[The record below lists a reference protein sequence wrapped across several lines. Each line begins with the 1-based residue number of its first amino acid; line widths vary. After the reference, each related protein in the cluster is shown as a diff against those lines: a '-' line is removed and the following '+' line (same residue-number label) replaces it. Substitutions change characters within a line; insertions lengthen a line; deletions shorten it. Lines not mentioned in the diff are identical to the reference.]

1 MEEHNGL
8 LGTMPIIQKTVKI
21 SLCLALAISFSFF
34 PSSLLLFLLLK
45 FSKANL

>member
-21 SLCLALAISFSFF
+21 SAVLGFGYQFFLLPFLPPSF
-34 PSSLLLFLLLK
+34 PSSEVF
-45 FSKANL
+45 